1 MIIIKVTDGIYLA
14 ESVVEA
20 SPAVVIRKN
29 SQLAA
34 VKEAYIRN
42 SLYIGPYSV
51 EGWAY
56 EMERLLWSPVDVLKL
71 PSAVL
76 VDVS

>member
-1 MIIIKVTDGIYLA
+1 MMIIKVIDGIYLA
-14 ESVVEA
+14 ESVVVA

-42 SLYIGPYSV
+42 SLYIGLYSV
-51 EGWAY
+51 DGWAY
-56 EMERLLWSPVDVLKL
+56 EMERLPVDVPK
-71 PSAVL
+71 PSSAVL
-76 VDVS
+76 VDAP